1 MLRKVVVVFM
11 APTRQET
18 VEQLERVLG
27 SRVLHGSESLRA
39 FLKFVVLNSLDNGS
53 SGLKEYTIATEVF
66 GRSPTYDP
74 RSDSVVRVQA
84 GRLRSKL
91 QEYYTSEGRDDRV
104 LIDLPKGHYAP
115 VLSYAKPKVE
125 SHPEPAPDRLIEASP
140 VVKGRRRFN
149 SMTISVAGL
158 AVISLAMA
166 ALTLSYRSENER
178 LKGQLATAQ
187 QAQGDAEASAMWQPL
202 MKSPDPLLVAF
213 SNTLFEGTAETGMKL
228 LNPIDTPLK
237 NVGEPGLER
246 AEPGNAKTVLTEH
259 YTGTGEVMGMYL
271 ISSLLS
277 KANRPF
283 RVKRSLLL
291 TWDDMTA
298 ANIVFLGSPAENF
311 LLRDLPQHQ
320 DFTFGVI
327 REGVDKPTF
336 GIINTKPGPG
346 EQAFYFA
353 SQEGPSR
360 SQISEDYALVS
371 MLKGLDDR
379 HRILILAGITT
390 FGTQAAAEYAVEP
403 QYADSLASHLT
414 QTTAGSHQL
423 PTYYQVLVKVK
434 VNGGV
439 PVQLTYVTHHV
450 L

>member
-1 MLRKVVVVFM
+1 M

-39 FLKFVVLNSLDNGS
+39 FLKFVVLNSLENGS

-91 QEYYTSEGRDDRV
+91 QEYYTSEGRDDKI

-115 VLSYAKPKVE
+115 VLSYAKPKIE
-125 SHPEPAPDRLIEASP
+125 SPPEPPPDQQIEASP
-140 VVKGRRRFN
+140 VVKVSRFKP
-149 SMTISVAGL
+149 MTISVAAL
-158 AVISLAMA
+158 AALCLALA
-166 ALTLSYRSENER
+166 ALTLSYRSDNER
-178 LKGQLATAQ
+178 LKGQLVSAR
-187 QAQGDAEASAMWQPL
+187 QAQGEAEASAMWQPL

-237 NVGEPGLER
+237 NVGEPSLER
-246 AEPGNAKTVLTEH
+246 AEPGAAKTVLTEH

-346 EQAFYFA
+346 EQKFYVA

-390 FGTQAAAEYAVEP
+390 FGTQAAAEYAVQP
-403 QYADSLASHLT
+403 QYADSLASHLS
-414 QTTAGSHQL
+414 QTTGGSLQL